1 MSNLGRLDHLGRA
14 HLQLRTKDPIP
25 KAACDAKALLV
36 IRKVVLEVVFLELLV
51 VWRQSIRISNS
62 SLHVETN
69 VTYFW

>member
-51 VWRQSIRISNS
+51 VGGKSTRVS
-62 SLHVETN
+62 SGSL
-69 VTYFW
+69 

>member
-14 HLQLRTKDPIP
+14 HLQLRT
-25 KAACDAKALLV
+25 KALLV